1 MPRQR
6 LGQEWVNR
14 VPEYILECAKLT
26 KKLNGLATPVTAIE
40 QLSFSVKRGEFFVII
55 GPSGCGKTTTLRVIS
70 GLEPPTH
77 GEILLNGIRVSKP
90 SPDCG
95 LIPQEI
101 DLLPWLTAQGNV
113 EFPLKL
119 AGIKKN
125 ERERKANEII
135 NQVGLTNF
143 AHLFPDELSVGMQ
156 QRISLT
162 RALVVE
168 PQIILMDEPFGA
180 LDAQTRFLMQQF
192 LLNIWQKTHKTFVL
206 VTHQIE
212 EALLLADRILVL
224 TAHPGRSKKEIVVD
238 LGRPRN
244 QFSPEFILLQKEIFD
259 LLRDE
264 VRFE

>member
-1 MPRQR
+1 MS
-6 LGQEWVNR
+6 
-14 VPEYILECAKLT
+14 EYILECAKLT
-26 KKLNGLATPVTAIE
+26 KKLNGLISPITAIK

-70 GLEPPTH
+70 GLEQPTQ
-77 GEILLNGIRVSKP
+77 GQVLLNGIPISKP

-101 DLLPWLTAQGNV
+101 DLLPWLTAQENV

-119 AGIKKN
+119 AGVKKS
-125 ERERKANEII
+125 EREREAKAII

-156 QRISLT
+156 QRIALT
-162 RALVVE
+162 RALVVH

-192 LLNIWQKTHKTFVL
+192 LLNIWQETHQTFVL

-212 EALLLADRILVL
+212 EALLLADRISVL
-224 TAHPGRSKKEIVVD
+224 TAHPGTVKKEIVVD
-238 LGRPRN
+238 LERPRD
-244 QFSPEFILLQKEIFD
+244 QFSSEFVSLQKQIFN
-259 LLRDE
+259 LLREE